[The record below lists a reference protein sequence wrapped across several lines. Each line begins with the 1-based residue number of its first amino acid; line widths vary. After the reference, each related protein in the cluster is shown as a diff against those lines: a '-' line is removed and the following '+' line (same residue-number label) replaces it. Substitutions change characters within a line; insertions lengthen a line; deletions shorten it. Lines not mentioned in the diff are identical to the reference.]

1 MKNIASKPNKRILY
15 LLPTPSME
23 GGMTATTQ
31 MFYDA
36 GLFELPNIYHF
47 DTKFKWHKHTL
58 IRLFE
63 SPYLKLKFILALLK
77 YKPDVIFVIMSPYW
91 GFYDKISY
99 CLIAKL
105 FGVKSIFNSVSG
117 RFTGFYESNL
127 FNRYLV
133 NYFIRIPDYV
143 VLGTP
148 YWYKYFK
155 TNFPKVN
162 LSEIPNPV
170 ITKEFSCIPKEASN
184 NKIRLVSAFRITKEK
199 GIKELVEVIKAV
211 NKQSDKFIF
220 TILGDGNELHWM
232 RKELDEL
239 IRNNSVIV
247 KGFLT
252 GEEKN
257 KAIVNADAYIMLT
270 HFDMMP
276 IAILEAMAASLPI
289 FSTKTGGIVDM
300 VIEGENGHLF
310 EIGEVKEVVEK
321 LLHYEKRPNELIKM
335 GQNSYELVKNNYDIG
350 VIIDKQ
356 FKLAE
361 DITQKKVS
369 LTDRLYKYMPVFIQN
384 IGISIYGFRW
394 KKRRFG
400 GVFESEYKEYVNREK
415 YTPIDWK
422 YYQEKQFRSILK
434 HAVSNVPYY
443 RNKFSDF
450 SEKVNSFKLEDI
462 TQLPILEKN
471 TIRVLGQ
478 TDLVSEI
485 IEPNGEYYA
494 SSGSSGTPTKILFS
508 STMHQKWSAAFEAR
522 IRNWAGLSIKDARG
536 MIGGRRIIS
545 EADASAPFYRYNF
558 FEEQVYFSAYHIS
571 PNNAQNYVAGMIKH
585 NIKYMTGYAMSNYI
599 LARFIEKQNLEAPQL
614 KAVITSSEKLTNE
627 MRNTLERVYRCKV
640 YDSYSGV
647 EACGLISECEHGTL
661 HISPD
666 VGIIEIIKEDG
677 TYAKPGET
685 GEAICTGFLNYDQPL
700 IRYRIGDLIKLSANQ
715 SCKCGRQM
723 PCVDEIVGRL
733 EDVVIGK
740 DGREMVRF
748 HGIFI
753 NIPEIIEA
761 QVIQHTLTNFEIKI
775 VSNGNL
781 LDSEIDTI
789 KSRMK
794 SQLGDI
800 EIVINHVESLP
811 RETNGKLKAVISHVK
826 IQ

>member
-1 MKNIASKPNKRILY
+1 MINSSIKSNKRILY

-31 MFYDA
+31 MFYNA
-36 GLFELPNIYHF
+36 GLFDQPNVFHF
-47 DTKFKWHKHTL
+47 DTKFKWHEHTI

-63 SPYLKLKFILALLK
+63 SPYLKLKFIIALIR

-91 GFYDKISY
+91 GFYDKIFY

-105 FGVKSIFNSVSG
+105 FGVKSIFNSVSA
-117 RFTGFYESNL
+117 RFTKFYESNICNKLLVKL
-127 FNRYLV
+127 F
-133 NYFIRIPDYV
+133 IKIPDCV

-148 YWYKYFK
+148 YWYSYFK
-155 TNFPKVN
+155 QNFPN
-162 LSEIPNPV
+162 IRLSEIPNPV
-170 ITKEFSCIPKEASN
+170 ITEEFSSMPKSKSD
-184 NKIRLVSAFRITKEK
+184 KIRVVSAFRITKEK
-199 GIKELVEVIKAV
+199 GIRELVAVIKSL
-211 NKQSDKFIF
+211 NEKSDKFVFI
-220 TILGDGNELHWM
+220 ILGDGNELNWV
-232 RKELDEL
+232 RTELAEL
-239 IRNNSVIV
+239 IAKGKVEV

-252 GEEKN
+252 GVEKN
-257 KAIVNADAYIMLT
+257 KAIINADAYIMLT

-300 VIEGENGHLF
+300 VREGENGHLF
-310 EIGEVKEVVEK
+310 EVGEVRKVTEK
-321 LLHYEKRPNELIKM
+321 LLFYENNPDKLQVK
-335 GQNSYELVKNNYDIG
+335 GQNSYQRVKNNYDIG
-350 VIIDKQ
+350 IIINKQ

-361 DITQKKVS
+361 EITRKKLS
-369 LTDRLYKYMPVFIQN
+369 LTDRIYKYMPVFIQN
-384 IGISIYGFRW
+384 IGISLYGFKW

-400 GVFESEYKEYVNREK
+400 GVFESEYEAYVKREK
-415 YTPIDWK
+415 YNSTEWK
-422 YYQEKQFRSILK
+422 EYQEEQLRSIIK
-434 HAVSNVPYY
+434 HAFTHVRYY
-443 RNKFSDF
+443 KNTLKSF
-450 SEKVNSFKLEDI
+450 SEKLNNIQLEDLY
-462 TQLPILEKN
+462 QLPILEKN
-471 TIRVLGQ
+471 SVRVLGQ
-478 TDLVSEI
+478 TELISDQL
-485 IEPNGEYYA
+485 EPNGEYYA

-522 IRNWAGLSIKDARG
+522 IRNWAGLSIKDGRG

-545 EADASAPFYRYNF
+545 DANASAPFYRYNF
-558 FEEQVYFSAYHIS
+558 FEKQVYFSAYHIS
-571 PNNAQNYVAGMIKH
+571 PMSAPNYVDGMMKH
-585 NIKYMTGYAMSNYI
+585 RIKYMTGYAMSNYI
-599 LARFIEKQNLEAPQL
+599 LARFIEKQNIKAPQL
-614 KAVITSSEKLTNE
+614 KAVITSSEKLTHE
-627 MRNTLERVYRCKV
+627 MRSTLERVYQCKV

-647 EACGLISECEHGTL
+647 EACGLISECEFGTL

-666 VGIIEIIKEDG
+666 VGIIEIVKEDG

-700 IRYRIGDLIKLSANQ
+700 IRYRIGDLIKLSTNQ

-733 EDVVIGK
+733 EDVVVGK

-753 NIPEIIEA
+753 NIPSIIEA
-761 QVIQHTLTNFEIKI
+761 QVIQHTLVDFEIKI

-781 LDSEIDTI
+781 SDQDMNTI
-789 KSRMK
+789 KNRMK

-800 EIVINHVESLP
+800 EIKINQVESLP

-826 IQ
+826 KQ

>member
-1 MKNIASKPNKRILY
+1 
-15 LLPTPSME
+15 
-23 GGMTATTQ
+23 MTATTQ
-31 MFYDA
+31 MFYNA
-36 GLFELPNIYHF
+36 GLFEQPNVYHF

-63 SPYLKLKFILALLK
+63 SPYLKLKFIFALIK
-77 YKPDVIFVIMSPYW
+77 YRPDVIFVIMSPYW

-99 CLIAKL
+99 CIIAKL
-105 FGVKSIFNSVSG
+105 FGVKSIFNSVSA
-117 RFTGFYESNL
+117 RFTKFYESNP
-127 FNRYLV
+127 FNKLLV
-133 NYFIRIPDYV
+133 KLFIRVPDCV

-148 YWYKYFK
+148 YWYRYFRQ
-155 TNFPKVN
+155 NFPHIK
-162 LSEIPNPV
+162 LCEIPNPV
-170 ITKEFSCIPKEASN
+170 ITEEFNSTPKLKSE
-184 NKIRLVSAFRITKEK
+184 KIRVVSAFRITKEK
-199 GIKELVEVIKAV
+199 GIRELVAVIKSI
-211 NKQSDKFIF
+211 NERSDKFVFI
-220 TILGDGNELHWM
+220 ILGNGNELSWV
-232 RKELDEL
+232 RTELAEL
-239 IRNNSVIV
+239 IKEGKVEL

-252 GEEKN
+252 GVEKN
-257 KAIVNADAYIMLT
+257 KAIINADAYIMLT

-289 FSTKTGGIVDM
+289 FSTNTGGIVDM
-300 VIEGENGHLF
+300 VREGENGHLY
-310 EIGEVKEVVEK
+310 EIGEVNKVVEK
-321 LLHYEKRPNELIKM
+321 LLFYENYPDKLQVM
-335 GQNSYELVKNNYDIG
+335 GKISHQLVKNSYDIG
-350 VIIDKQ
+350 IIIDKQ

-361 DITQKKVS
+361 EITGKKLS
-369 LTDRLYKYMPVFIQN
+369 LTDRIYKYMPVFIQN
-384 IGISIYGFRW
+384 IGISLYGFKW

-400 GVFESEYKEYVNREK
+400 GVFKSEYKEYVNREK

-422 YYQEKQFRSILK
+422 NYQEEQLRNLLK
-434 HAVSNVPYY
+434 HAVSSVPYY
-443 RNKFSDF
+443 KNKFKSF
-450 SEKVNSFKLEDI
+450 LEKLNSIKLEDLN
-462 TQLPILEKN
+462 QLPILEKN
-471 TIRVLGQ
+471 SVRVLGQ
-478 TDLVSEI
+478 TELISDKL
-485 IEPNGEYYA
+485 EPNGEYYA

-545 EADASAPFYRYNF
+545 EANASAPFYRYNF
-558 FEEQVYFSAYHIS
+558 FEKQVYFSAYHIAPTHAS
-571 PNNAQNYVAGMIKH
+571 NYVEGMVKH
-585 NIKYMTGYAMSNYI
+585 HIKYMTGYAMSNYI
-599 LARFIEKQNLEAPQL
+599 LARFIEKQNIKAPQL
-614 KAVITSSEKLTNE
+614 KAVITSSEKLTTE
-627 MRNTLERVYRCKV
+627 MRNTLERVYQCKV

-700 IRYRIGDLIKLSANQ
+700 IRYRIGDLIKLSKNQ
-715 SCKCGRQM
+715 TCKCGRQM

-733 EDVVIGK
+733 EDVVVGT

-753 NIPEIIEA
+753 NIPKIIEA
-761 QVIQHTLTNFEIKI
+761 QVIQHTLTDFEIKI

-781 LDSEIDTI
+781 SGQEIDTI
-789 KSRMK
+789 KNRMK

-800 EIVINHVESLP
+800 EIKINQVESLP

-826 IQ
+826 K

>member
-1 MKNIASKPNKRILY
+1 MKINELKTSKRILY

-31 MFYDA
+31 MFYNA
-36 GLFELPNIYHF
+36 GLFEQSNVYHF

-63 SPYLKLKFILALLK
+63 SPYLKLKFIFALIK

-105 FGVKSIFNSVSG
+105 FGVKSIFNSVSA
-117 RFTGFYESNL
+117 RFTKFYESNAFNKLLVKL
-127 FNRYLV
+127 F
-133 NYFIRIPDYV
+133 IKIPDCV

-148 YWYKYFK
+148 YWYSYFK
-155 TNFPKVN
+155 QNFPNIK

-170 ITKEFSCIPKEASN
+170 ITEEFNTTHKLKSE
-184 NKIRLVSAFRITKEK
+184 KIRVVSAFRITKEK
-199 GIKELVEVIKAV
+199 GIKELVSVIKSV
-211 NKQSDKFIF
+211 NEKSDKFVF
-220 TILGDGNELHWM
+220 TILGDGNQLNWVRTELAKLI
-232 RKELDEL
+232 KEGKVEL
-239 IRNNSVIV
+239 

-252 GEEKN
+252 GAEKN
-257 KAIVNADAYIMLT
+257 KAIINADAYVMLT

-276 IAILEAMAASLPI
+276 ISILEAMAASLPI
-289 FSTKTGGIVDM
+289 FSTNTGGIVDM
-300 VIEGENGHLF
+300 VREGENGHLY
-310 EIGEVKEVVEK
+310 EIGEVNKVVEK
-321 LLHYEKRPNELIKM
+321 LLFYENHPDKLQLM
-335 GQNSYELVKNNYDIG
+335 GQNSHQLVKNNYDIE
-350 VIIDKQ
+350 IIINKQ

-361 DITQKKVS
+361 EITGKKLS
-369 LTDRLYKYMPVFIQN
+369 LTDRIYKYMPVFIQN
-384 IGISIYGFRW
+384 IGISLYGFKW

-400 GVFESEYKEYVNREK
+400 GMFKSEYKEYVNREK
-415 YTPIDWK
+415 YTPVEWNK
-422 YYQEKQFRSILK
+422 YQEEQLRSILN
-434 HAVSNVPYY
+434 HAVSTVPYY
-443 RNKFSDF
+443 KREFKSF
-450 SEKVNSFKLEDI
+450 SEKVNYIKLDELN
-462 TQLPILEKN
+462 QLPILEKN
-471 TIRVLGQ
+471 TLRVLGQ
-478 TDLVSEI
+478 TDLISSKLES
-485 IEPNGEYYA
+485 NGEFYA

-545 EADASAPFYRYNF
+545 EANASAPFYRYNF
-558 FEEQVYFSAYHIS
+558 FEKQVYFSAYHIS
-571 PNNAQNYVAGMIKH
+571 PISAKNYVDGMIKH

-599 LARFIEKQNLEAPQL
+599 LARFIEKQNIKAPQL
-614 KAVITSSEKLTNE
+614 KAVITSSEKLTTE
-627 MRNTLERVYRCKV
+627 MRSTLERVYQCKV

-677 TYAKPGET
+677 TYAKPGEI

-700 IRYRIGDLIKLSANQ
+700 IRYRIGDLIKLSENQ
-715 SCKCGRQM
+715 TCKCGRQM

-733 EDVVIGK
+733 EDVVVGT

-753 NIPEIIEA
+753 NIPSIIEA
-761 QVIQHTLTNFEIKI
+761 QVIQHTLTDFEIKI

-781 LDSEIDTI
+781 SGQEIDTI
-789 KSRMK
+789 KNRMK

-800 EIVINHVESLP
+800 EIKINQVESLP

-826 IQ
+826 K